1 MVEQSR
7 LYPVNLLLN
16 DHYCEWRVM
25 AVSRCWPAPQIWTI
39 NIVHGL
45 QSAPHPLPPPPDQII
60 YHLPV
65 CVCLSVAQI
74 SLSMVFISTVI
85 QAGFVYRW
93 WYTCCAAVS
102 CLVNKPSCHRDSSL
116 GFWVLL
122 LIYRLA
128 AYILSW
134 CRRQAGSI
142 SCIFLE
148 IFLCEFAVLTRCG
161 SGFNGVPGS
170 VSGSWFAIRI
180 QIQEGK
186 NRKKLGNFM
195 FWSAGCAVL
204 RAEGFSCSLDVL
216 YRGLGIS
223 KLQFWMI
230 KKRKNNFSC
239 IW

>member
-45 QSAPHPLPPPPDQII
+45 QSAPHPLHPDHII

-85 QAGFVYRW
+85 QTGFVYRWW

-102 CLVNKPSCHRDSSL
+102 CLLNKPSCHRDSSL

-122 LIYRLA
+122 LIYPLA
-128 AYILSW
+128 AYILS
-134 CRRQAGSI
+134 
-142 SCIFLE
+142 
-148 IFLCEFAVLTRCG
+148 
-161 SGFNGVPGS
+161 
-170 VSGSWFAIRI
+170 
-180 QIQEGK
+180 
-186 NRKKLGNFM
+186 
-195 FWSAGCAVL
+195 
-204 RAEGFSCSLDVL
+204 
-216 YRGLGIS
+216 
-223 KLQFWMI
+223 
-230 KKRKNNFSC
+230 
-239 IW
+239 